1 MGAKIDEYGNDSM
14 TKQLKLTALLL
25 LTGLLAGCG
34 TAPGMYMRSTGSN
47 SSSPFTPATPEP
59 VIDFTLVQ
67 LTGDNVGKYA
77 DLGTPGN
84 PAAASKG
91 PKLAAT
97 ETGPYRLGLQDVL
110 RINVWGQPDF
120 LPTLSA
126 VSAGGVS
133 SVPLGRTNNEE
144 GKLFFPLIGSI
155 PAVGLTVPE
164 FRTNLT
170 KALAKFVKDPQ
181 IDVDVAAFRSQRV
194 FLAGEVKT
202 PGVVAITD
210 IQLRIADA
218 LAAVGGTT
226 AEADLGSIQLTRDS
240 QSVTLDLNRLY
251 FGGDIASNL
260 TLQHGDILTVPDRQA
275 RKVFLLGEVMQPKS
289 YLLHRG
295 RVSLAEVLA
304 DAGGTN
310 PLSANAGEV
319 FVMRRDPSGRP
330 LVFQLDA
337 RQPVA
342 LLVADRFDVLPRDLV
357 YVNPT
362 GATQAI
368 RILNQYLPF
377 LQGVTSAKAV
387 GNL

>member
-1 MGAKIDEYGNDSM
+1 M

-34 TAPGMYMRSTGSN
+34 TAPGMYMRNTGSN

-84 PAAASKG
+84 PAATNTS
-91 PKLAAT
+91 PKLTAT

-133 SVPLGRTNNEE
+133 SVPLGRTINED

-164 FRTNLT
+164 FRANLT

-210 IQLRIADA
+210 IQLKIADA

-226 AEADLGSIQLTRDS
+226 AEADLGTIQLTRGN
-240 QSVTLDLNRLY
+240 QSITLDLNRLY
-251 FGGDIASNL
+251 FGGDISNNH

-319 FVMRRDPSGRP
+319 YVMRRDASGKP

-342 LLVADRFDVLPRDLV
+342 LLVADRFDLLPRDLV

>member
-1 MGAKIDEYGNDSM
+1 
-14 TKQLKLTALLL
+14 
-25 LTGLLAGCG
+25 
-34 TAPGMYMRSTGSN
+34 
-47 SSSPFTPATPEP
+47 
-59 VIDFTLVQ
+59 
-67 LTGDNVGKYA
+67 
-77 DLGTPGN
+77 
-84 PAAASKG
+84 
-91 PKLAAT
+91 
-97 ETGPYRLGLQDVL
+97 VL

-133 SVPLGRTNNEE
+133 SVPLGRTINED

-164 FRTNLT
+164 FRANLT

-210 IQLRIADA
+210 IQLKIADA

-226 AEADLGSIQLTRDS
+226 AEADLGTIQLTRGN
-240 QSVTLDLNRLY
+240 QSITLDLNRLY
-251 FGGDIASNL
+251 FGGDISNNH

-319 FVMRRDPSGRP
+319 YVMRRDATGKP

-342 LLVADRFDVLPRDLV
+342 LLVADRFDLLPRDLV